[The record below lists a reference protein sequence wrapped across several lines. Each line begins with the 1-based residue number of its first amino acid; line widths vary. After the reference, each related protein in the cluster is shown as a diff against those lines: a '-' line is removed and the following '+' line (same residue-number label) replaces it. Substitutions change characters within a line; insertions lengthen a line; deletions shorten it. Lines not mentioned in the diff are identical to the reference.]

1 MNKNI
6 DIAVSKIK
14 AIEMLQ
20 RYKPKMIHK
29 SKKNY
34 YNRRRFNQELKKIAE
49 QYGDE

>member
-6 DIAVSKIK
+6 DVIVSKIK

-20 RYKPKMIHK
+20 RYKPKMIHR

-34 YNRRRFNQELKKIAE
+34 NRKRFNQELKKIANL
-49 QYGDE
+49 YDDEI